1 MSKKVQEGFFDN
13 VKRYMK
19 KNLDKQLNKKI
30 EKLLDE
36 PTPAAKKALKGLA
49 ADIDRI
55 NKLYDEI

>member
-1 MSKKVQEGFFDN
+1 
-13 VKRYMK
+13 MK